1 MAPKTFDYQEMNEKK
16 CLGGGVYPRINY
28 NTLFFSLKN
37 KESVKDLKCSKL
49 EKAEDFLL
57 KNSSVERIFGG
68 NGKSNPA
75 TLSRKRKIACGLF
88 LFFRLRQAFSV
99 FVWTGAA
106 SRVVKLE
113 SVDLLEI
120 RRNNIQRLVEQYG
133 SFGELNHKMGRSRR
147 DTDIED
153 VFFAKRDD
161 GSRYTRSR
169 QTMLSHRIER
179 SLGLPSGWM
188 DMENPPIVQE
198 IKNEPE
204 QRKPH
209 TPVQKSALAL
219 ELEKVVVKNGALEKK
234 AADRAQERL
243 KTGPSVQTT
252 TERTEPQATVR
263 ARLLIMRRK
272 KLGSNASPA
281 VLFEQNKP
289 DPLGSAKNVP
299 DIVKGIP
306 TASELKLPAVPVLTE
321 TVVSPVQESAQETPA
336 PLPVRE
342 SDSCEGQT
350 VTVPVL
356 SSAESEDRQW
366 SETVEIPQ
374 RVLAGR
380 EKHVLRGYRCFGT
393 NCSSAFAEGAFV
405 VVDISGGRWNWVL
418 KLEF

>member
-1 MAPKTFDYQEMNEKK
+1 M
-16 CLGGGVYPRINY
+16 
-28 NTLFFSLKN
+28 
-37 KESVKDLKCSKL
+37 
-49 EKAEDFLL
+49 
-57 KNSSVERIFGG
+57 
-68 NGKSNPA
+68 
-75 TLSRKRKIACGLF
+75 
-88 LFFRLRQAFSV
+88 
-99 FVWTGAA
+99 
-106 SRVVKLE
+106 E

-179 SLGLPSGWM
+179 SLGLPTGWM

-209 TPVQKSALAL
+209 APVQKSALAL
-219 ELEKVVVKNGALEKK
+219 ELEKVVVKNGTLEQK

-243 KTGPSVQTT
+243 KTGPAAQTA

-272 KLGSNASPA
+272 KFGSNASPA
-281 VLFEQNKP
+281 VLSEQNKS
-289 DPLGSAKNVP
+289 DTLGSAKKVP
-299 DIVKGIP
+299 GVEKEIP
-306 TASELKLPAVPVLTE
+306 ATPELKLPAVPVLTE
-321 TVVSPVQESAQETPA
+321 TVVNPVQESAQQTPA

-342 SDSCEGQT
+342 TDFCEGQT

-356 SSAESEDRQW
+356 SSADSEDRQW

-374 RVLAGR
+374 RVLAGH

-393 NCSSAFAEGAFV
+393 NFTSAFAEGAFV

-418 KLEF
+418 KSEF

>member
-1 MAPKTFDYQEMNEKK
+1 MEP
-16 CLGGGVYPRINY
+16 
-28 NTLFFSLKN
+28 
-37 KESVKDLKCSKL
+37 
-49 EKAEDFLL
+49 
-57 KNSSVERIFGG
+57 
-68 NGKSNPA
+68 
-75 TLSRKRKIACGLF
+75 
-88 LFFRLRQAFSV
+88 
-99 FVWTGAA
+99 
-106 SRVVKLE
+106 
-113 SVDLLEI
+113 VDLLEI

-188 DMENPPIVQE
+188 DMKNPPIVQE

-209 TPVQKSALAL
+209 APVQKSALAL
-219 ELEKVVVKNGALEKK
+219 ELEKVVEKNGTLEQK

-243 KTGPSVQTT
+243 KTGPSVQTA

-272 KLGSNASPA
+272 KLGGNASPA
-281 VLFEQNKP
+281 VLFEQNKS
-289 DPLGSAKNVP
+289 DPLGSAKKVSG
-299 DIVKGIP
+299 VEKEIP
-306 TASELKLPAVPVLTE
+306 AAPELKLPAVPVLTE
-321 TVVSPVQESAQETPA
+321 TVASPVQESAQQTPA
-336 PLPVRE
+336 PLPVGE
-342 SDSCEGQT
+342 SDSCEGKT
-350 VTVPVL
+350 IVVPVL
-356 SSAESEDRQW
+356 SSADFDGRQW

-380 EKHVLRGYRCFGT
+380 EKHVLRGYRCIGT
-393 NCSSAFAEGAFV
+393 NFVSAFAEGAFA
-405 VVDISGGRWNWVL
+405 VVDISGGRYAGEGFYLIRINGRFAVRRITEL
-418 KLEF
+418 VKGGYLFFFSEAHYEKVDSIKGVEFVGQIIWIDKEA

>member
-1 MAPKTFDYQEMNEKK
+1 M
-16 CLGGGVYPRINY
+16 
-28 NTLFFSLKN
+28 
-37 KESVKDLKCSKL
+37 
-49 EKAEDFLL
+49 
-57 KNSSVERIFGG
+57 
-68 NGKSNPA
+68 
-75 TLSRKRKIACGLF
+75 
-88 LFFRLRQAFSV
+88 
-99 FVWTGAA
+99 
-106 SRVVKLE
+106 E

-209 TPVQKSALAL
+209 APVQKSALAL
-219 ELEKVVVKNGALEKK
+219 ELEKVVVKNGTLGQK
-234 AADRAQERL
+234 ASDRAQERL
-243 KTGPSVQTT
+243 KTGPAAQTA

-281 VLFEQNKP
+281 VLFEQNKS
-289 DPLGSAKNVP
+289 DSLGSAKKVP
-299 DIVKGIP
+299 GVEKEIP
-306 TASELKLPAVPVLTE
+306 ATPELKLPVVPVLTE
-321 TVVSPVQESAQETPA
+321 TVTSPVQESTQQTPA
-336 PLPVRE
+336 PLPVGE
-342 SDSCEGQT
+342 SNSCAGKT
-350 VTVPVL
+350 IVVPVL
-356 SSAESEDRQW
+356 SSADSEGRQW

-374 RVLAGR
+374 RVLAGH

-393 NCSSAFAEGAFV
+393 NFSSAFAEGAFV

-418 KLEF
+418 KSEF

>member
-1 MAPKTFDYQEMNEKK
+1 M
-16 CLGGGVYPRINY
+16 
-28 NTLFFSLKN
+28 
-37 KESVKDLKCSKL
+37 
-49 EKAEDFLL
+49 
-57 KNSSVERIFGG
+57 
-68 NGKSNPA
+68 
-75 TLSRKRKIACGLF
+75 
-88 LFFRLRQAFSV
+88 
-99 FVWTGAA
+99 
-106 SRVVKLE
+106 E

-179 SLGLPSGWM
+179 SLELPSGWM

-321 TVVSPVQESAQETPA
+321 TVVSPVQESAQQTSA